1 MRVAAA
7 RLTERRVGLLFAVFL
22 ALLAFAG
29 LRAGYLLAFKG
40 GDLKPRAATQQ
51 VENVTVIAQ
60 RGTITDRNGAE
71 LAVSEDASTVF
82 ATPFLVKDP
91 VGTARRVAP
100 ADRPARSPR

>member
-22 ALLAFAG
+22 GMLAFAG

-40 GDLKPRAATQQ
+40 GDLKLRAATQQ
-51 VENVTVIAQ
+51 VENVTVIAP

-82 ATPFLVKDP
+82 ATPVLIKD
-91 VGTARRVAP
+91 
-100 ADRPARSPR
+100 